1 MKVNIEN
8 FIGVFENA
16 IEEEWCDQV
25 INWYNHIEK
34 TQPNLIQDRQ
44 SDDKTSP
51 TYKKNNFIYLNAHV
65 NNPEVEKLR
74 DHFMD
79 ILINKVFSEYDKKHH
94 ISSFSELVAE
104 VIKVQKTKFEEGYH
118 VWHYENNGYPVA
130 DRVLVYMVYLND
142 VLEGGETEFLY
153 QRRRIKPKKGTIM
166 LFPTSFTHT
175 HRGNPP
181 LSNYKYAI
189 TGWVCLKKP

>member
-8 FIGVFENA
+8 FIGIFENG

-25 INWYNHIEK
+25 VNWYNHITK
-34 TQPNLIQDRQ
+34 TQPDLIQDRQ
-44 SDDKTSP
+44 SADKISP
-51 TYKKNNFIYLNAHV
+51 TYKKNSFTYLHNHTH
-65 NNPEVEKLR
+65 NPEVKKLC

-79 ILINKVFSEYDKKHH
+79 ILINKVFFEYDKKHH
-94 ISSFSELVAE
+94 ISTFSELVAKE
-104 VIKVQKTKFEEGYH
+104 IKVQKTKFEEGYH
-118 VWHYENNGYPVA
+118 LWHYEHGPKFS

-142 VLEGGETEFLY
+142 VEEGGETEFLY

-166 LFPTSFTHT
+166 LFPSNFTHT

-181 LSNYKYAI
+181 LSNHKYAI
-189 TGWVCLKKP
+189 TEWICLKNP